1 MEEAHTIQSGNIVDQ
16 NVSNTNR
23 AYFAHH
29 CFPNYQVVLLW
40 TTSKLLSFMQQTI
53 NVFWIAGIHDNEC
66 CWGVMWLQSYGQ
78 DSYTI

>member
-53 NVFWIAGIHDNEC
+53 NVF
-66 CWGVMWLQSYGQ
+66 
-78 DSYTI
+78 